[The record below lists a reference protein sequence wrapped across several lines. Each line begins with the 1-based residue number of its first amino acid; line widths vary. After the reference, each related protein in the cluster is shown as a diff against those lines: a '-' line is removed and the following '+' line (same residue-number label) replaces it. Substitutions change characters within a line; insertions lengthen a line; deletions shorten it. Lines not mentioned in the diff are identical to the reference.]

1 MFAIFTAYN
10 AEVIFVRKVVGRE
23 CSDQ

>member
-1 MFAIFTAYN
+1 MLAIFTAYN

-23 CSDQ
+23 CSYQ